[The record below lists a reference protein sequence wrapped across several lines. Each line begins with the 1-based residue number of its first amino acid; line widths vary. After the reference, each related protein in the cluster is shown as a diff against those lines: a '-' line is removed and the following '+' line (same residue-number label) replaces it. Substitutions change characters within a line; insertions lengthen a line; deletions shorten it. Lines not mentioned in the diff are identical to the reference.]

1 MRLSLLT
8 LAAAAYLHAHP
19 DAFYLAGTVSVLM
32 YLTLIVITVLYVLAM
47 FGIVIGGK

>member
-32 YLTLIVITVLYVLAM
+32 YITLIVMVIAA
-47 FGIVIGGK
+47 IVALFAGAAS